1 MSMEKISTRT
11 LTTYGTGFGMAL
23 LIAAV
28 WTADISVSTG
38 LAMTALLVLVSVV
51 LVATAR
57 GVAAPVPEGTEA
69 AQRERMR
76 SFVP

>member
-1 MSMEKISTRT
+1 MEKIDTRT
-11 LTTYGTGFGMAL
+11 LTTFGAGIGMAL

-38 LAMTALLVLVSVV
+38 LAMTALLVLVAVA

-57 GVAAPVPEGTEA
+57 GVAAPVPEGTQAE
-69 AQRERMR
+69 QRERMR
-76 SFVP
+76 TFVP

>member
-1 MSMEKISTRT
+1 MEKIDTRT
-11 LTTYGTGFGMAL
+11 LTTFGAGIGMAL

-38 LAMTALLVLVSVV
+38 LAMTALLV

>member
-1 MSMEKISTRT
+1 MDKISTRT
-11 LTTYGTGFGMAL
+11 LTTYGAGFAMAL

-38 LAMTALLVLVSVV
+38 LAMTALLVLVSVA

-57 GVAAPVPEGTEA
+57 GVASPVREGAEA
-69 AQRERMR
+69 EQRERMR
-76 SFVP
+76 SHVP